1 MAKRRRKSERSLS
14 SVLLSGEKRQFLD
27 YLKSKATT
35 LQGRRRLLIIDLL
48 LNTGLRASELC
59 SLRIKHTPLII
70 GTPVVEVY
78 KGKNNKD
85 RSVPISKRLAEALT
99 EYIKRERSKTMPR
112 HVRRSD
118 TNEWLF
124 YNQCRRQMKYDGL
137 YKQVRRAAVRAGIVK
152 RIRPHKLRHTYAT
165 NALASGM
172 DVNDLSK
179 RLGHNDIRTT
189 ARYCHVIDDR
199 AFKLAEAADQI

>member
-1 MAKRRRKSERSLS
+1 MSKRRRQSEISLS
-14 SVLLSGEKRQFLD
+14 SLLLSNEKRQFLD

-35 LQGRRRLLIIDLL
+35 LQGRRRLLVIDLL

-70 GTPVVEVY
+70 GAPVVEVY
-78 KGKNNKD
+78 RGKKNKD
-85 RSVPISKRLAEALT
+85 RSVPISKRLAEALI
-99 EYIKRERSKTMPR
+99 EYIKRDRSKTMPR
-112 HVRRSD
+112 HIRRSD
-118 TNEWLF
+118 TNGWLF

-137 YKQVRRAAVRAGIVK
+137 YKQVRRAAVRAGIAK
-152 RIRPHKLRHTYAT
+152 RIRPHILRHTYAT

-172 DVNDLSK
+172 EMPDLSL
-179 RLGHNDIRTT
+179 RLGHSDIRTT

-199 AFKLAEAADQI
+199 QFMLAEAADQI